1 MHKFAPA
8 SSSIRTAALL
18 LAILV
23 AACQAASP
31 QSSTP
36 ASSGPSAVPSPASA
50 SPASSQAVAP
60 SAAPEGLAPGA
71 LAITVSDRV
80 RVRSLP
86 RVADES
92 KKHTPLL
99 PLGTE
104 LLVLEGPVI
113 DSGYTWYRVSPT
125 SLTLDGGVADGWV
138 AVGDHDGT
146 PWVALAE
153 APLAGVEFTR
163 SVAQRPTGTPAEA
176 KAGARSI
183 NAFAFDL
190 YQRLRVDSDL
200 ESNSI
205 VYSPASILF
214 ALAMARA
221 GARGTTGQELDAV
234 LHSTGWEELGPSV
247 NALDQ
252 QLSSY
257 SRTWKD
263 QEGSQRKLA
272 LRIANK
278 AFAQKAWPI
287 EQSYLDAINAA
298 FGADVGLVD
307 YMADAEGARRGIN
320 GWVSRQTERRI
331 PELLKPPDVL
341 PGMRLILVNA
351 IYLKAAWEIPFRT
364 DETQPR
370 PFIRQDGS
378 RTDVPTMTLRGG
390 QTVPL
395 ARGDGWRATELRYR
409 GANETTPLS
418 MVLILPDDLGVFE
431 RGLTNKVVGDIS
443 TALSTQRKRLQQVT
457 RQGPEDCGTYPYSV
471 VLSMPKFSIDT
482 RASLLPPLAALGLRQ
497 AASADADFT
506 GMSSERPLYIGK
518 VIHQANID
526 VDEHGTEAAAATAVG
541 MDTGGCTGPQ
551 PARETVLRLDRPFL
565 FALRDTNTGAIL
577 FLGRVLEP
585 SAKS

>member
-1 MHKFAPA
+1 M
-8 SSSIRTAALL
+8 
-18 LAILV
+18 
-23 AACQAASP
+23 
-31 QSSTP
+31 
-36 ASSGPSAVPSPASA
+36 
-50 SPASSQAVAP
+50 
-60 SAAPEGLAPGA
+60 
-71 LAITVSDRV
+71 AITVSDHV

-92 KKHTPLL
+92 KKYNPLL

-104 LLVLEGPVI
+104 LLVLEGPVL

-125 SLTLDGGVADGWV
+125 SFTLDGGVADGWV
-138 AVGDHDGT
+138 AVSDHDGT

-153 APLAGVEFTR
+153 APLAGVEFAR
-163 SVAQRPTGTPAEA
+163 SVRKRPTGTPAQA
-176 KAGARSI
+176 NVGARSI

-190 YQRLRVDSDL
+190 YQRLRTDPELKSR
-200 ESNSI
+200 NI
-205 VYSPASILF
+205 VYSPTSILF

-221 GARGTTGQELDAV
+221 GAHGPTGRELDAV
-234 LHSTGWEELGPSV
+234 LHSTSWEELGPAV

-252 QLSSY
+252 QVSSY

-263 QEGSQRKLA
+263 QEGNQRKLA

-287 EQSYLDAINAA
+287 EESYLDAINAA

-307 YMADAEGARRGIN
+307 YIADTEGARRGIN
-320 GWVSRQTERRI
+320 AWVSRQTERRI
-331 PELLKPPDVL
+331 PELLADGDVL
-341 PGMRLILVNA
+341 PSMRLILVNA
-351 IYLKAAWEIPFRT
+351 IYLKAEWEIPFRVDDT
-364 DETQPR
+364 TPR
-370 PFIRQDGS
+370 PFTRPDGS
-378 RTDVPTMTLRGG
+378 REDVPTMTLRGE

-418 MVLILPDDLGVFE
+418 MVLILPDDVGAFE
-431 RGLTNKVVGDIS
+431 RGLTNKALGDIS

-457 RQGPEDCGTYPYSV
+457 YQGGDDCGSYPYSV

-497 AASADADFT
+497 AASPDADFT
-506 GMSSERPLYIGK
+506 GMSSERPLFIGK

-565 FALRDTNTGAIL
+565 FALRDTKSGAIL
-577 FLGRVLEP
+577 FLGRVLDP

>member
-1 MHKFAPA
+1 M
-8 SSSIRTAALL
+8 ALL

-23 AACQAASP
+23 AACQATP
-31 QSSTP
+31 GPSSTP
-36 ASSGPSAVPSPASA
+36 ASFGASAMPSPTSA

-60 SAAPEGLAPGA
+60 SVAPEGLAPGA

-92 KKHTPLL
+92 EKHTPLL

-113 DSGYTWYRVSPT
+113 DSGYTWYRVAPT

-138 AVGDHDGT
+138 AAGDHDGT
-146 PWVALAE
+146 PWVALAD
-153 APLAGVEFTR
+153 APLAGVEFAR
-163 SVAQRPTGTPAEA
+163 SVAQRPTGSQAEA
-176 KAGARSI
+176 KVGARSI

-190 YQRLRVDSDL
+190 YQRLRVESEL
-200 ESNSI
+200 ESSNI
-205 VYSPASILF
+205 VFSPASILF

-252 QLSSY
+252 ELSSY

-263 QEGSQRKLA
+263 QEGAQRKLA

-278 AFAQKAWPI
+278 AFAQRAWPI

-307 YMADAEGARRGIN
+307 YMADTEGARRGIN

-331 PELLKPPDVL
+331 PELLGEGDVL
-341 PGMRLILVNA
+341 PSMRLVLVNA
-351 IYLKAAWEIPFRT
+351 IYLKAAWEIEFRV

-370 PFIRQDGS
+370 PFSMLGGS
-378 RTDVPTMTLRGG
+378 RKDVPTMTLRGG

-395 ARGDGWRATELRYR
+395 ARGDGWQATELRYR

-418 MVLILPDDLGVFE
+418 KVMILPDDFGTFE

-457 RQGPEDCGTYPYSV
+457 YQGVEDCGTFPYSV

-497 AASADADFT
+497 AASSEADFT
-506 GMSSERPLYIGK
+506 GMSSERPLFIGK

-551 PARETVLRLDRPFL
+551 PARETVFRLDRPYL

-577 FLGRVLEP
+577 FLGRVLDP
-585 SAKS
+585 SVKS